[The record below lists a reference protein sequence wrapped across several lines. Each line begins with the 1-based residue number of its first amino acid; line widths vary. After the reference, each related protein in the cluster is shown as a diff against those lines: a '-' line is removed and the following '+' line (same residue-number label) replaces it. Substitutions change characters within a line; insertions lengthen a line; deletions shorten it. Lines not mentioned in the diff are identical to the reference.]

1 MAGKLQPPLP
11 TSWDSEA
18 GHRAILPHA
27 ATQSEPLGL
36 IRKGWGASP
45 NKWNSIMMHKIAI
58 GLAAAAI
65 ATAGSTLSASAF
77 PGGGGGESAIHGGGG
92 AYFDAAR
99 FGGYG
104 RGGYGR
110 GGYGRGGYGHRY

>member
-1 MAGKLQPPLP
+1 VTRKPQPQPPP
-11 TSWDSEA
+11 SWDSEA

-27 ATQSEPLGL
+27 ATQWEPLGL

-45 NKWNSIMMHKIAI
+45 NKWSSIMMHKIAI

-92 AYFDAAR
+92 AYFDGAR

-104 RGGYGR
+104 RGGYG
-110 GGYGRGGYGHRY
+110 YGRGGYGRRY